1 MNSSTCRNQKLK
13 IAAITRN
20 GQKRLY
26 FIVVIQLRTVD
37 GSGFNKQNLKIIIV
51 INNNNNNKDS
61 SNNNNDNVTKAL
73 NNYKDND
80 IC

>member
-1 MNSSTCRNQKLK
+1 M
-13 IAAITRN
+13 AAITQN
-20 GQKRLY
+20 GPKRLY
-26 FIVVIQLRTVD
+26 FIVVTQLRNVD

-51 INNNNNNKDS
+51 INNNNNNKGS
-61 SNNNNDNVTKAL
+61 SSNNNNNDNVTKAL

>member
-1 MNSSTCRNQKLK
+1 M
-13 IAAITRN
+13 AAITQN

-26 FIVVIQLRTVD
+26 FIVVTQLRNVD
-37 GSGFNKQNLKIIIV
+37 GSGFNKYNLKIIIV
-51 INNNNNNKDS
+51 INNNNKDS
-61 SNNNNDNVTKAL
+61 SSNNNNNDNVTKAL

>member
-1 MNSSTCRNQKLK
+1 M
-13 IAAITRN
+13 AAIKQN

-26 FIVVIQLRTVD
+26 FNVVTQLRNVV
-37 GSGFNKQNLKIIIV
+37 GSGFNKQNLKTIIV
-51 INNNNNNKDS
+51 IN
-61 SNNNNDNVTKAL
+61 NNNNDNVTKAL

>member
-1 MNSSTCRNQKLK
+1 M
-13 IAAITRN
+13 AAITQN
-20 GQKRLY
+20 GPKRLY
-26 FIVVIQLRTVD
+26 FIVVTQLRNVD

-51 INNNNNNKDS
+51 INNNNKDS
-61 SNNNNDNVTKAL
+61 SNNNNDNVTQAL

>member
-1 MNSSTCRNQKLK
+1 M
-13 IAAITRN
+13 AVITQN
-20 GQKRLY
+20 GPKRLY
-26 FIVVIQLRTVD
+26 FIVVTQLRNVD

-61 SNNNNDNVTKAL
+61 SSNNNNNDNVTKAL

>member
-1 MNSSTCRNQKLK
+1 M
-13 IAAITRN
+13 AAIKQN

-26 FIVVIQLRTVD
+26 FIVVTQLRNVD
-37 GSGFNKQNLKIIIV
+37 GSGFNKQNLKTIIV
-51 INNNNNNKDS
+51 INNNNKDSS

>member
-1 MNSSTCRNQKLK
+1 M
-13 IAAITRN
+13 AVITQN
-20 GQKRLY
+20 GPKRLY
-26 FIVVIQLRTVD
+26 FIVVTQLRNVD

-51 INNNNNNKDS
+51 INNNNNNKGS
-61 SNNNNDNVTKAL
+61 SSNNNNNDNVTKAL

>member
-13 IAAITRN
+13 IAAITQN

-26 FIVVIQLRTVD
+26 FIVVIQLRNVD

-51 INNNNNNKDS
+51 INNNNKDS

-73 NNYKDND
+73 NTYKDND